1 MRRTWRRHLATFVV
15 ATALSVGVLSACG
28 GPDEKDTAT
37 SFLAAWQRG
46 EGYDAGRLT
55 TTNPATVARTLTT
68 ATRALDAREP
78 RLRLGRVTK
87 TGAHHASATF
97 TATFRL
103 GALGVGWTYQGRFML
118 RESDDRWRV
127 VWAPTVVHPALG
139 DGRRFH
145 VTRQFPSR
153 APILDREGGRLV
165 LNESVVVVGVV
176 PEAMTDREESLRTLA
191 STTGIDS
198 KQALRRI
205 EKAAPKQFLPLIT
218 LRQSDYLAVKEE
230 IYDLPGVHFRS
241 DKLPLAKSR
250 GYARQLLGTVG
261 AVSGDRLEELGAPYT
276 PVDNVGASGLQ
287 GAFER
292 RLAGVPEG
300 RVVVVDERGIT
311 RKNLATFAGRDGT
324 AVRTTL
330 DTRVQD
336 AAEAA
341 LDKVRKPAA
350 LVAVRPST
358 GEVLAVANRPV
369 DDGFNR
375 ALAGR
380 YPPGST
386 FKVVTTAA
394 LLDRTD
400 LRPTT
405 TVPCPPR
412 IVAGGKSFRNFEG
425 EAAGRPDFRKDFAIS
440 CNTAFI
446 RLSRSLPH
454 TGLGDEAARFGFGS
468 EYALGVSAYSGQ
480 VPTSRDATE
489 QAAASIG
496 QGRVLASPLTMALV
510 AAAVREGTWRPPS
523 LVTQPRP
530 AGTAKPVRLDT
541 GDAATLR
548 SLMRSVVTSGTARS
562 IGGGRAV
569 AGKTGTAEFGSAD
582 PPRTHAWFIGYRGDL
597 AFAVLIED
605 GGVGGEDAVPVAKA
619 FLRRA

>member
-1 MRRTWRRHLATFVV
+1 M
-15 ATALSVGVLSACG
+15 LSACG
-28 GPDEKDTAT
+28 GPDEEDTAT

-46 EGYDAGRLT
+46 KGSDAGRLT
-55 TTNPATVARTLTT
+55 TANPAAVARALT
-68 ATRALDAREP
+68 AASRELDAGEP
-78 RLRLGRVTK
+78 RLRIGRVTK
-87 TGAHHASATF
+87 TGAHHAAATF
-97 TATFRL
+97 TASYRL
-103 GALGVGWTYQGRFML
+103 GALGVSWTHQGRLRL
-118 RESDDRWRV
+118 RETDDTWRV
-127 VWAPTVVHPALG
+127 VWAPTVIHPALG
-139 DGRRFH
+139 DGRRLH

-176 PEAMTDREESLRTLA
+176 PEAMTDRDKSLRTLA
-191 STTGIDS
+191 SLTGIDAR
-198 KQALRRI
+198 KARRSI

-218 LRQSDYLAVKEE
+218 LRQSDYLAVKKE
-230 IYDLPGVHFRS
+230 IYDLPGVRFRS
-241 DKLPLAKSR
+241 DTLPLAKSR
-250 GYARQLLGTVG
+250 AYARQLLGTVG
-261 AVSGDRLEELGAPYT
+261 AISGDRLDELGAPYT
-276 PVDNVGASGLQ
+276 AVDNVGVSGLQ
-287 GAFER
+287 GAYER

-300 RVVVVDERGIT
+300 RVVVVDERGIA
-311 RKNLATFAGRDGT
+311 RKTLATFAGRDGS

-330 DTRVQD
+330 DPGVQD

-350 LVAVRPST
+350 LVAVKAST
-358 GEVLAVANRPV
+358 GEVLAAANRPV

-405 TVPCPPR
+405 TVPCPRR

-425 EAAGRPDFRKDFAIS
+425 EAAGRPDFRTDFAIS

-446 RLSRSLPH
+446 RLSRSLPE
-454 TGLGDEAARFGFGS
+454 TGLGDQAARFGFGS
-468 EYALGVSAYSGQ
+468 EYALGVSSYSGQ
-480 VPTSRDATE
+480 VPASRDATE

-496 QGRVLASPLTMALV
+496 QGRVLASPLTMATV
-510 AAAVREGTWRPPS
+510 AAAVRDGTWHPPS

-530 AGTAKPVRLDT
+530 EGTAKPVGLDRD
-541 GDAATLR
+541 DAATLR

-562 IGGGRAV
+562 IDGGRAV
-569 AGKTGTAEFGSAD
+569 AGKTGTAEYGSAD

-597 AFAVLIED
+597 AFAVMIED
-605 GGVGGEDAVPVAKA
+605 GGVGGADAVPVAKA